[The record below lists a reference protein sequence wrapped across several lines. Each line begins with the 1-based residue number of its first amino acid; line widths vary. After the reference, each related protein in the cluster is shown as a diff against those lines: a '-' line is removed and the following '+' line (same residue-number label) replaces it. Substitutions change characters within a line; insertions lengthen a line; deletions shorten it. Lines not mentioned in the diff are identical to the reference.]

1 MLEATRCSGGRR
13 RKVLSRSDQLGGRDF
28 DELYRDQ
35 RSLDGLPALTPWD
48 IGEPQPAV
56 QQLVAYGALS
66 GQVLDPG
73 TGPGHHAI
81 HFASKG
87 YATTGID
94 SSPAAIDRA
103 KPTRSVLG
111 RGSTCGSRM
120 QHDWTGS
127 RIGST
132 RSSTAPST
140 ASSWTTKRF
149 YGNTCKRCIA
159 PPSPGRGYSCSSRAA
174 QRQRPPFRG
183 TAGGQFRAIA
193 ATVGLAHR
201 FPRNHDVPS
210 QSQFRGAR
218 EHAAAVRPAGHCG
231 SDGAAARSASFTCR
245 SGLWRAPVSISAA
258 PLAALAR
265 PPRGARTIC
274 AAGGAALARPPVR
287 EACAYIRIC

>member
-103 KPTRSVLG
+103 KRNAQRAGARVDLRIADATRLDGFENRFDTVVDSAIYRVFLDDEEILRQYLQALHRATKPG
-111 RGSTCGSRM
+111 ARLFMFESGGT
-120 QHDWTGS
+120 T
-127 RIGST
+127 
-132 RSSTAPST
+132 ST
-140 ASSWTTKRF
+140 ASISRDCRRTISSDCCHGWAGASISSEPRRTKPISVPR
-149 YGNTCKRCIA
+149 R
-159 PPSPGRGYSCSSRAA
+159 SR
-174 QRQRPPFRG
+174 
-183 TAGGQFRAIA
+183 
-193 ATVGLAHR
+193 
-201 FPRNHDVPS
+201 
-210 QSQFRGAR
+210 
-218 EHAAAVRPAGHCG
+218 
-231 SDGAAARSASFTCR
+231 TCR
-245 SGLWRAPVSISAA
+245 G
-258 PLAALAR
+258 
-265 PPRGARTIC
+265 C
-274 AAGGAALARPPVR
+274 AAGRTL
-287 EACAYIRIC
+287 RIGWRRCTISFA